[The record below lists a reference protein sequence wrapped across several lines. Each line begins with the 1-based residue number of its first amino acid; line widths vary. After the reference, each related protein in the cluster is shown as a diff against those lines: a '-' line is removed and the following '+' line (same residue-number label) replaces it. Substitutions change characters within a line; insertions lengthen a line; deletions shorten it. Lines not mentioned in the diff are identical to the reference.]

1 MQIPDYQNLK
11 QCDLKSLK
19 NLAQEIRSFILES
32 VHKQGG
38 HVASNLGMVEITLGI
53 AQVFDLDQDTVIF
66 DTSHQSYTYKL
77 LTRRSE
83 DLPTIRTLGGLSD
96 LQIQLSQLMISTMLV
111 TLVQA

>member
-1 MQIPDYQNLK
+1 MQIQDYQNLK

-53 AQVFDLDQDTVIF
+53 AQVFDLDQDAVIF

-83 DLPTIRTLGGLSD
+83 DLPSIRTLGGLSGFTD
-96 LQIQLSQLMISTMLV
+96 PVESTYDKY
-111 TLVQA
+111 

>member
-1 MQIPDYQNLK
+1 MQIQDHQNLK

-53 AQVFDLDQDTVIF
+53 AQVFDLI
-66 DTSHQSYTYKL
+66 KML
-77 LTRRSE
+77 LFLIPLTKA
-83 DLPTIRTLGGLSD
+83 IR
-96 LQIQLSQLMISTMLV
+96 INY
-111 TLVQA
+111 